1 MLLQQ
6 NFAHSFQSPVVRVV
20 LFVIALGLLYILWRE
35 VKKIPAKLL
44 TLMATAFIDMVGLL
58 MIIPLLPFYV
68 KQFGGAGVEIFGFH
82 FGIGIIVGFII
93 AAFTVAQLLSAP
105 MWGRFSDRVGRRPTL
120 LIALTASG
128 IAYLIFGF
136 AHSLLLLF
144 LSRIVQGAGGGT
156 VGVIQAYVAD
166 STAPQDRARALGWLS
181 ATTNLGV
188 ALGPVLGSFAI
199 ALGKRDLMPG
209 SATLQMGHAAPGII
223 AAMLCLI
230 NIAFAA
236 RYLTESR
243 DLSEHAPVEGEV
255 TRSSR
260 EAIWRVVS
268 HSSEPSSR
276 LIWIYAISIGAFQG
290 SFSVLALFLNAR
302 FQVTEQTIGYFFM
315 YIGSISVFTR
325 VLLLGR
331 MVDWLGE
338 AKLSRLGL
346 LLLAAGVVGMPL
358 SRNLWMLGIAV
369 ALIPLGTAFTFPCVT
384 SLLSRVISPRERGL
398 YMGMQQTYGGVARI
412 IAPLFFGWSF
422 DTLGVS
428 SPYFFS
434 SAFIVATIFLGF
446 GLDKYAK
453 HEEPRPQVTPLAQE
467 AAQPADVPTAV
478 SESANPPLLQAQP
491 GPSSRSN

>member
-1 MLLQQ
+1 M
-6 NFAHSFQSPVVRVV
+6 V
-20 LFVIALGLLYILWRE
+20 LIILALIAAGLLYVLWRE
-35 VKKIPAKLL
+35 VRKIPAKLF
-44 TLMATAFIDMVGLL
+44 TLMATAFVDMLGLL

-68 KQFGGAGVEIFGFH
+68 KSLGGSGVNVLGFH
-82 FGIGIIVGFII
+82 FGIGVIIGVIV
-93 AAFTVAQLLSAP
+93 ASFTVAQLISAP

-120 LIALTASG
+120 LIALGAAA

-144 LSRIVQGAGGGT
+144 LSRVVQGAGGGT

-166 STAPQDRARALGWLS
+166 STDPKDRARALGWLS

-188 ALGPVLGSFAI
+188 ALGPVLGAFAI
-199 ALGKRDLMPG
+199 ALGKRDIMPG
-209 SATLQMGHAAPGII
+209 AATLQMGRAAPGIM
-223 AAMLCLI
+223 AAGLCLI
-230 NIAFAA
+230 NMAFAA

-243 DLSEHAPVEGEV
+243 VVNEPLQAGDVAH
-255 TRSSR
+255 TSR

-268 HSSEPSSR
+268 HATEPASR
-276 LIWIYAISIGAFQG
+276 LIWIYAIAIGAFQG

-315 YIGSISVFTR
+315 YVGSISVFTR

-338 AKLSRLGL
+338 ANLSRLGL
-346 LLLAAGVVGMPL
+346 ILLALGVVGMPL
-358 SRNLWMLGIAV
+358 SHSLPALAVAV

-384 SLLSRVISPRERGL
+384 ALLSRVISQRDRGL

-422 DTLGVS
+422 DALGVS

-434 SAFIVATIFLGF
+434 SVFIFGTIFLGF
-446 GLDKYAK
+446 GLDKYARPK
-453 HEEPRPQVTPLAQE
+453 PVEPSNEPAVELPAVTTERLEAE
-467 AAQPADVPTAV
+467 AA
-478 SESANPPLLQAQP
+478 
-491 GPSSRSN
+491 RR